1 MSALRLA
8 PKGKAI
14 VPAEPEEEN
23 RTMVR
28 TLEGL
33 HVFYNLTD

>member
-1 MSALRLA
+1 MSALHLV
-8 PKGKAI
+8 PKGKANI
-14 VPAEPEEEN
+14 PTEPEEEN

-33 HVFYNLTD
+33 HVFYYLID